1 MFDIHVTAINKTIET
16 NMMNGDRPG
25 RDKVAS
31 ADQDIQFYVLVKGKI
46 VFYQK
51 LLQARSIVLK
61 RLKKVKNWQ

>member
-16 NMMNGDRPG
+16 NMMNGDRTG